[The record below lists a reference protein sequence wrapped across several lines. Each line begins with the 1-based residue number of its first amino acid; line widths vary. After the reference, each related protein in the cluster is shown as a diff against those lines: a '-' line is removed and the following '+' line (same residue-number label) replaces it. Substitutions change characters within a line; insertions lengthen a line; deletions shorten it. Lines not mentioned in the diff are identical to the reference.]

1 MVTGFRRPALYIF
14 LMVFTLS
21 TGLRGEVTVKIRDI
35 SFISGLKY
43 NQLYGYGL
51 VVGLQGTGDS
61 KSSITKSSLKNLL
74 KNFGMEGDDL
84 VSKNSAAVLLTAQ
97 LPPFVRVGDRID
109 ITVSSIGDAKSLEG
123 GILIQSPLKGADNVI
138 YAVVQGALTLQVPD
152 GRRGRGVRTVA
163 VIKGG
168 GVIEREII
176 PRIVNNNSI
185 LMVLKNWDYTLA
197 NAVIKAIGSRFP
209 DSKPGLVNGKIRI
222 SIKKE
227 TNIPEFVSTIQN
239 LEITPAVKARIVIN
253 ERTGTIAAGGSVKI
267 SEAMVSREGITV
279 EITGSGK
286 KGSASLIRDTGSV
299 KDLVDMLN
307 SIGASTSD
315 IIEILKALQDAGA
328 LYAEL
333 IIK

>member
-1 MVTGFRRPALYIF
+1 MVTGFKRPALYTL

-21 TGLRGEVTVKIRDI
+21 AGLRAEVTVKIRDI

-61 KSSITKSSLKNLL
+61 KSTITKSSLKNLL
-74 KNFGMEGDDL
+74 KNFGMEGDDV

-138 YAVVQGALTLQVPD
+138 YAVVQGALALQVPE
-152 GRRGRGVRTVA
+152 GGRGRGVRTVA

-197 NAVIKAIGSRFP
+197 NAVIKAIASRFP

-227 TNIPEFVSTIQN
+227 TNIPEFVSAIQN

>member
-1 MVTGFRRPALYIF
+1 MKNRK
-14 LMVFTLS
+14 S
-21 TGLRGEVTVKIRDI
+21 KTGLLPLFFILILSAGLRSEVSVKLKDI

-61 KSSITKSSLKNLL
+61 RSSVTRSSLNNLL
-74 KNFGMEGDDL
+74 KNLGIEGNDL
-84 VSKNSAAVLLTAQ
+84 VSKNTAAVLLTAQ
-97 LPPFVRVGDRID
+97 LPPFVSVGDRID

-123 GILIQSPLKGADNVI
+123 GILVQSPLKGADNVI
-138 YAVVQGALTLQVPD
+138 YAVVQGALALQVPR
-152 GRRGRGVRTVA
+152 GRRKGVKTVA
-163 VIKGG
+163 VISCG

-176 PRIVNNNSI
+176 PSIVNENNI
-185 LMVLKNWDYTLA
+185 FIVLKNWDYTLA
-197 NAVIKAIGSRFP
+197 DSVIKAIKAKFP
-209 DSKPGLVNGKIRI
+209 GSKPQLVEGKIRL
-222 SIKKE
+222 SIQKE
-227 TNIPEFVSTIQN
+227 TNIPEFISTVQN
-239 LEITPAVKARIVIN
+239 IEITPALKARIVIN
-253 ERTGTIAAGGSVKI
+253 ERTGTIAAGGSVRI

-279 EITGSGK
+279 EISGSGK
-286 KGSASLIRDTGSV
+286 KGSASLVKDVSSV

-315 IIEILKALQDAGA
+315 IIAILKALQDAGA

>member
-1 MVTGFRRPALYIF
+1 MMNTGKYK
-14 LMVFTLS
+14 
-21 TGLRGEVTVKIRDI
+21 TGLLPLLLILTLTGGLGAEVSVKLKDI

-61 KSSITKSSLKNLL
+61 KSSVTKSSLKNLL
-74 KNFGMEGDDL
+74 KNLGMEGNDL
-84 VSKNSAAVLLTAQ
+84 VSKNTAAVLLTAQ

-123 GILIQSPLKGADNVI
+123 GILIQSPLKGADNII
-138 YAVVQGALTLQVPD
+138 YAVVQGALALQVP
-152 GRRGRGVRTVA
+152 RGRSRGVKTVA
-163 VIKGG
+163 VINGG

-185 LMVLKNWDYTLA
+185 FIVLKNWDYTHA
-197 NAVIKAIGSRFP
+197 DAVIKAINSKFP
-209 DSKPGLVNGKIRI
+209 DSKPQLVDGKIRL
-222 SIKKE
+222 SIQKE
-227 TNIPEFVSTIQN
+227 TNIPEFISTVQN
-239 LEITPAVKARIVIN
+239 IEITPSVKARIVIN

-267 SEAMVSREGITV
+267 SEAMVSRKGITV
-279 EITGSGK
+279 EIAGSDK
-286 KGSASLIRDTGSV
+286 KGSASHVRDISSV
-299 KDLVDMLN
+299 KDLVDTLN

-315 IIEILKALQDAGA
+315 IIAILKALQDAGA